1 MATAKPSSTPDEHE
15 GQRRIK
21 VTAYM
26 WIVEELVD
34 EGAPSGLRR
43 DALLSL
49 KMMLLGFE
57 DVDTELV

>member
-1 MATAKPSSTPDEHE
+1 MATAKPAPDDEHE

-26 WIVEELVD
+26 WIVDELVD

-43 DALLSL
+43 DAELSL
-49 KMMLLGFE
+49 NMMLLGFE